1 MKNVHIV
8 HNCSNLHADQNLMAI
23 FSLILALCLG
33 LLPSPNMGHIAN
45 ADQPRNQYRPE
56 FDGYG
61 PMKDVF
67 IFKEYLL
74 NMVYDNYRMN
84 QIYLVNNSLKYLAVL

>member
-33 LLPSPNMGHIAN
+33 LPPSPNVGHIAN
-45 ADQPRNQYRPE
+45 SDVTRAEKSMYIPLDINQ
-56 FDGYG
+56 
-61 PMKDVF
+61 
-67 IFKEYLL
+67 KE
-74 NMVYDNYRMN
+74 
-84 QIYLVNNSLKYLAVL
+84 SLEAE